1 MPSKLFQKT
10 KKVEPYTK
18 LAFIYDFLMRYVD
31 YDDWASYLVRLF
43 NKADCDVTSVL
54 DISSGTGSLILHLAE
69 LGYEV
74 SGQDYSYEMV
84 RIAKKKFF
92 SRDMPASLWTGSMT
106 ELASKQKYDAVVTT
120 YDSINYCHP
129 IARCEKVFEQVAN
142 IIKPGGVF
150 VFDISTIR
158 NSKRYFRRYYDSD
171 GTNKFDYIRQSYYL
185 PDKRKQINEFYL
197 TWKSRKNVC
206 YKECHEQKI
215 YQIAELKEVVPKQFF
230 EIVGVYD
237 GFSLRPGTE
246 KSDRVHFLFM
256 LKGNG

>member
-10 KKVEPYTK
+10 KKVAPYSK

-31 YDDWASYLVRLF
+31 YDNWASHLVRLF
-43 NKADCDVTSVL
+43 NKADLDVTSVL
-54 DISSGTGSLILHLAE
+54 DISAGTGSLILQLAE

-74 SGQDYSYEMV
+74 SGQDYSYDMV
-84 RIAKKKFF
+84 RIAKKKFI
-92 SRDMPASLWTGSMT
+92 SREIPAILWAGSMT
-106 ELASKQKYDAVVTT
+106 EQTSKLKYDAVIST

-129 IARCEKVFEQVAN
+129 IAKCEKVFEHVAN
-142 IIKPGGVF
+142 IVKPGGVF
-150 VFDISTIR
+150 IFDISTVR
-158 NSKRYFRRYYDSD
+158 NSKKYFRRYFDQD

-185 PDKRKQINEFYL
+185 SDTRKQINEFYI

-206 YKECHEQKI
+206 YKEYHEQQI
-215 YQIAELKEVVPKQFF
+215 YQLAEMKEIVPQQFF

-246 KSDRVHFLFM
+246 KSDRVHFL
-256 LKGNG
+256 LKKKAND